1 MDKRKG
7 KQAEKEGM
15 IPEQAKKFLR
25 ETFANLKERV
35 LIEVFTGAETKQLDD
50 VVAELMETIAS
61 LTDKVEVGFYPL
73 GSDQAEKRAVT
84 RAPSLLIAPDQFRI
98 RYIGAPVGEE
108 GRTLITAIV
117 LASNKGVILSEA
129 AVKKLAELQ
138 EPRLIQVFVTPTC
151 PYCPQQ
157 ALNAISA
164 AIARPDL
171 VTAEV
176 IEMYENKDYIE
187 KYHIITVPF
196 TVIDEV
202 PIGTGLKSAEL
213 FAEEVISLASAEKM
227 TAPLTGETVEMDIA
241 VIGGGPA
248 GLTAGMYAG
257 RSGLKTII
265 LERNTVGGQ
274 VLITPVV
281 ENYPGYSQIA
291 GRTLVDVMYQ
301 QTLQYA
307 HISEG
312 EEVSEIR
319 SADDLFEVRTN
330 RRAYKVKG
338 IIFVTGAEHRKLKA
352 PGEDALYGRGL
363 SYCATCDG
371 YFFKD
376 GKKVIVVGGGNTA
389 LTDALYLNSIGADV
403 SLVHWKDTLRA
414 EKFLQQSLAE
424 RKIPILWN
432 TTIKEIV
439 GKESVTA
446 VKLQDLKSGTEGEM
460 PVEGVFIA
468 IGYEPT
474 NTLAKTLGL
483 ALDQD
488 GYIKVDSKQR
498 TSLRMVYAAGD
509 VTGGVKQ
516 IATAVGQGAIAA
528 ISAFE
533 DISSPYWKEKG
544 TEWWAA

>member
-7 KQAEKEGM
+7 KQKEEL

-25 ETFANLKERV
+25 ETFANLKEKV
-35 LIEVFTGAETKQLDD
+35 LIEVFTGAETAQLDD
-50 VVAELMETIAS
+50 IVAELVKTVAS
-61 LTDKVEVGFYPL
+61 LSDKIEVGFYPVS
-73 GSDQAEKRAVT
+73 SDQARKRGVT
-84 RAPSLLIAPDQFRI
+84 RAPSLLIDPEKFRI

-108 GRTLITAIV
+108 GRTLITAIL
-117 LASNKGVILSEA
+117 LASNRGVILSEA
-129 AVKKLAELQ
+129 AVKRLRELQ

-164 AIARPDL
+164 AIVRPDL

-196 TVIDEV
+196 TVINEV
-202 PIGTGLKSAEL
+202 PIGTGLKTPEL
-213 FAEEVISLASAEKM
+213 FVEEVISLVSSEKL
-227 TAPLTGETVEMDIA
+227 TAPPTGETVEMDIA

-257 RSGLKTII
+257 RSGLKTVI
-265 LERNTVGGQ
+265 LEKGTVGGQ

-319 SADDLFEVRTN
+319 ETEDFFEVKTGRRT
-330 RRAYKVKG
+330 YKVKG
-338 IIFVTGAEHRKLKA
+338 IILVTGAEHRKLGV

-376 GKKVIVVGGGNTA
+376 GKRVIVVGGGNTA
-389 LTDALYLNSIGADV
+389 LTDALYLNSIGAEV
-403 SLVHWKDTLRA
+403 SLVHWRDTLRA
-414 EKFLQQSLAE
+414 EKFLQQSLEE

-432 TTIKEIV
+432 TVIKEII
-439 GKESVTA
+439 GTDSVTG
-446 VKLQDLKSGTEGEM
+446 VKLQDLSTGVEREM
-460 PVEGVFIA
+460 PVDGVFVA
-468 IGYEPT
+468 IGYEP
-474 NTLAKTLGL
+474 NNVLAKMLGL
-483 ALDQD
+483 TLDQE

-498 TSLRMVYAAGD
+498 TSMRMVYAAGD
-509 VTGGVKQ
+509 VTGGIKQ

-528 ISAFE
+528 VSAFE

-544 TEWWAA
+544 SEWWAA

>member
-1 MDKRKG
+1 MDKRRG
-7 KQAEKEGM
+7 KQKEEV
-15 IPEQAKKFLR
+15 IPEQARKFLR
-25 ETFANLKERV
+25 ETFANLKEKV

-50 VVAELMETIAS
+50 VVAELMKTISS
-61 LTDKVEVGFYPL
+61 LTDKIEVAFYPL
-73 GSDQAEKRAVT
+73 DSDQAKKRGAT
-84 RAPSLLIAPDQFRI
+84 RAPSLLIDPDRFKI

-108 GRTLITAIV
+108 GRTLITGIL

-129 AVKKLAELQ
+129 AVQKLAELR

-176 IEMYENKDYIE
+176 IEMYENKDFIE

-196 TVIDEV
+196 TVINEV

-213 FAEEVISLASAEKM
+213 FAEEVISLVSAEKM

-257 RSGLKTII
+257 RSGLKAVI
-265 LERNTVGGQ
+265 LEKNTVGGQ

-281 ENYPGYSQIA
+281 ENYPGHSQIA

-312 EEVSEIR
+312 EGVSEIR
-319 SADDLFEVRTN
+319 SAGTLFEVKTD
-330 RRAYKVKG
+330 RRVYKVKG
-338 IIFVTGAEHRKLKA
+338 VVLVTGAEHRKLKV
-352 PGEDALYGRGL
+352 PGEEALYGRGL

-389 LTDALYLNSIGADV
+389 LTDALYLHSIGAQV
-403 SLVHWKDTLRA
+403 SLVHWRDALRA
-414 EKFLQQSLAE
+414 EKFLQQSFAE
-424 RKIPILWN
+424 KGIPVLWN
-432 TTIKEIV
+432 TVVKEIV
-439 GKESVTA
+439 GTDFVRG

-468 IGYEPT
+468 IGYEP
-474 NTLAKTLGL
+474 NNALAKMMNL
-483 ALDQD
+483 ALDPE

-498 TSLRMVYAAGD
+498 TSRRMVYAAGD

-544 TEWWAA
+544 TEWWAAS

>member
-7 KQAEKEGM
+7 KQKEEL

-25 ETFANLKERV
+25 ETFANLKEKV
-35 LIEVFTGAETKQLDD
+35 LIEVFTGAETAQLDD
-50 VVAELMETIAS
+50 IVAELVKTVAS
-61 LTDKVEVGFYPL
+61 LSDKIEVGFYPVS
-73 GSDQAEKRAVT
+73 SDQARKRGVT
-84 RAPSLLIAPDQFRI
+84 RAPSLLIDPEKFRI

-108 GRTLITAIV
+108 GRTLITAIL
-117 LASNKGVILSEA
+117 LASNRGVILSEA
-129 AVKKLAELQ
+129 AVKRLRELQ

-164 AIARPDL
+164 SIVRPDL

-196 TVIDEV
+196 TVINEV
-202 PIGTGLKSAEL
+202 PIGTGLKTPEL
-213 FAEEVISLASAEKM
+213 FVEEVISLVSSEKL
-227 TAPLTGETVEMDIA
+227 TAPPTGETVEMDIA

-257 RSGLKTII
+257 RSGLKTVI
-265 LERNTVGGQ
+265 LEKGTVGGQ

-319 SADDLFEVRTN
+319 ETEDFFEVKTGRRT
-330 RRAYKVKG
+330 YKVKG
-338 IIFVTGAEHRKLKA
+338 IILVTGAEHRKLGV

-376 GKKVIVVGGGNTA
+376 GKRVIVVGGGNTA
-389 LTDALYLNSIGADV
+389 LTDALYLNSIGAEV
-403 SLVHWKDTLRA
+403 SLVHWRDTLRA
-414 EKFLQQSLAE
+414 EKFLQQSLEE

-432 TTIKEIV
+432 TVIKEII
-439 GKESVTA
+439 GTDSVTG
-446 VKLQDLKSGTEGEM
+446 VKLQDLSTGVEREM
-460 PVEGVFIA
+460 PVDGVFVA
-468 IGYEPT
+468 IGYEP
-474 NTLAKTLGL
+474 NNVLAKMLGL
-483 ALDQD
+483 TLDQE

-498 TSLRMVYAAGD
+498 TSMRMVYAAGD
-509 VTGGVKQ
+509 VTGGIKQ

-528 ISAFE
+528 VSAFE

-544 TEWWAA
+544 SEWWAA